1 MSFILDG
8 GQYEWKLTNGASEY
22 GKAHFA
28 DGSLSDGLYDVLS
41 VGNVIARQLKLTLWN
56 VSLDTSEP
64 VVLTLLKTDPDA
76 TVPTSVAKGT
86 YFIDTY
92 DTSPYSEYADI
103 VAYDALLKAEAPF
116 MTTGEWAATTDAALA
131 AEIAT
136 RIGVTLNAN
145 TASMLNSSPKTI
157 NQTPNIGPN
166 GTTIREMLSVVGV
179 MRGGNW
185 IINDDNELELITL
198 LGKYDVAR
206 VVTIDANGDFELVP
220 YGLLQGSD
228 EVVSIDANG
237 DFQVIAFSSVTTST
251 ELWYVDGD
259 GNDYSDT
266 WANIQT
272 LAPIPYPAVTIGD
285 EVVDLDVSPTE
296 TIKRIEV
303 WSGARNVY
311 RSPSGL
317 SEADWEAIGGTILS
331 ASMIIM
337 ASQAVA
343 DDLYTQYN
351 NFTYLPH
358 KAIDVYADPELPLGT
373 QLTIKNDTVMLSKRE
388 LNIDLL
394 AACNISAAT
403 LQGAISYYPYL
414 SPVERSLS
422 ADINQNRT
430 AIEVNQSDITSI
442 VQTFN
447 EEMGVN
453 IAELTSHSPSDVYD
467 ASTNPNAYWMYSIA
481 TPVNVIGSWVTQLDN
496 GWYHIEGTST
506 TSSPKCIRFEP
517 KAIASLNADTL
528 TLLME
533 IKNASY
539 TGTIGFAS
547 AQLASTGT
555 LLRQYTINAS
565 YSDCQNP
572 TDGKYYFTLNKNTSE
587 QVKKALFAF
596 GTDSI
601 SQGEG
606 MNLDIRL
613 SLYVGAYDGDYVP
626 WSANSY
632 NSRVQQTADGILIS
646 LASKITEAEAQT
658 LVDNYGQ
665 VVEQYLRFAN
675 GVLELG
681 ESNSQFKALLD
692 NTELAFTGADGR
704 KVAWI
709 SNSQLYI
716 SEAVLNGTLTIRANA
731 SATTSWRQYVR
742 EADNIFCVKVVK
754 PNA

>member
-1 MSFILDG
+1 MSSFILQG
-8 GQYEWKLTNGASEY
+8 GHYEWFITNGANTY
-22 GKAHFA
+22 GKAHILGGTIT
-28 DGSLSDGLYDVLS
+28 DGVYTNGSI
-41 VGNVIARQLKLTLWN
+41 GNCIARQLNIKLWN
-56 VSLDTSEP
+56 VTLDASQPLELY
-64 VVLTLLKTDPDA
+64 VDA
-76 TVPTSVAKGT
+76 VEANGTITTKAKGV
-86 YFIDTY
+86 YYIDTIA
-92 DTSPYSEYADI
+92 TSPYSDYCEVTAF
-103 VAYDALLKAEAPF
+103 DAMLKSEVVYLKE
-116 MTTGEWAATTDAALA
+116 GEWTATTDLAL
-131 AEIAT
+131 IT
-136 RIGVTLNAN
+136 QISTDIGVNIEVNTLSLF
-145 TASMLNSSPKTI
+145 TGSPV
-157 NQTPNIGPN
+157 NITESPSIGDN
-166 GTTIREMLSVVGV
+166 GTTSRQILGAIAVI
-179 MRGGNW
+179 RGGNF
-185 IINDDNELELITL
+185 IINDNNELELVSL
-198 LGKYDVAR
+198 LGKYDVANI
-206 VVTIDANGDFELVP
+206 VTIDANGDFELIP
-220 YGLLQGSD
+220 YGLLTSSND
-228 EVVSIDANG
+228 VVSLDANG
-237 DFQVIAFSSVTTST
+237 DFQVISFASVVDST
-251 ELWYVDGD
+251 ELWFVDGD

-266 WANIQT
+266 WENIQA
-272 LAPIPYPAVTIGD
+272 LDPIPYPPITIGN
-285 EVVDLDVSPTE
+285 EVATFDVSPTE
-296 TIKRIEV
+296 TISKIELQV
-303 WSGARNVY
+303 NGNTF
-311 RSPSGL
+311 RSPQL
-317 SEADWEAIGGTILS
+317 SEEDWEALAGRCLT
-331 ASMIIM
+331 AAM
-337 ASQAVA
+337 AFMGSQTLAN
-343 DDLYTQYN
+343 DLYTKFVGLDYVPY
-351 NFTYLPH
+351 TAS
-358 KAIDVYADPELPLGT
+358 KVYADPRLSLGES
-373 QLTIKNDTVMLSKRE
+373 LSIKNDTVILSNRI
-388 LNIDLL
+388 LNIDSLGS
-394 AACNISAAT
+394 CNLSAEPT
-403 LQGAISYYPYL
+403 QEMQSKYPYID
-414 SPVERSLS
+414 PVVRETRQRIDS
-422 ADINQNRT
+422 NRV

-453 IAELTSHSPSDVYD
+453 IAELTSHSPTDVYN
-467 ASTNPNAYWMYSIA
+467 ASTNPDAYWMYSIA

-587 QVKKALFAF
+587 QEKKALFAF

-716 SEAVLNGTLTIRANA
+716 SEAVLNGTLTIRASAN
-731 SATTSWRQYVR
+731 ATTSWRQYVR
-742 EADNIFCVKVVK
+742 ESDNIFCIKVVK

>member
-1 MSFILDG
+1 MSLITQG
-8 GQYEWKLTNGASEY
+8 GHYEWNVVNGANTY
-22 GKAHFA
+22 GNTNLCS
-28 DGSLSDGLYDVLS
+28 GTLSDGIYEKIGVGNVVSRKLDLKLWNVTMDTSSPLVLS
-41 VGNVIARQLKLTLWN
+41 VAAVNADGTYTTIN
-56 VSLDTSEP
+56 
-64 VVLTLLKTDPDA
+64 
-76 TVPTSVAKGT
+76 KGT
-86 YFIDTY
+86 YYIDTVA
-92 DTSPYSEYADI
+92 TSPYSEYTEV
-103 VAYDALLKAEAPF
+103 VAYDAILKSEVPF
-116 MTTGEWAATTDAALA
+116 MKGGTYVTTTDQAVVQ
-131 AEIAT
+131 EIAT
-136 RIGVTLNAN
+136 AIGVSIEVN
-145 TASMLNSSPKTI
+145 TASILASPITI
-157 NQTPNIGPN
+157 NEMPSIGDN
-166 GTTIREMLSVVGV
+166 GTTMREMLSVVAT
-179 MRGGNW
+179 MRGGNF
-185 IINDDNELELITL
+185 IINDAGELELVSL

-206 VVTIDANGDFELVP
+206 IVTIDSNGDFELVP
-220 YGLLQGSD
+220 FGLLEASD
-228 EVVSIDANG
+228 EVVSLDANG
-237 DFQVIAFSSVTTST
+237 DFQVIAFSSVADAT
-251 ELWYVDGD
+251 ELWFVDGD

-272 LAPIPYPAVTIGD
+272 LSPIPYPAVTIGD
-285 EVVDLDVSPTE
+285 EVAKFDVSPTE
-296 TIKRIEV
+296 TVTRVEV
-303 WSGARNVY
+303 WGNSNTSY

-317 SEADWEAIGGTILS
+317 TEAQWEALGGIILS
-331 ASMIIM
+331 ANMTIM
-337 ASQAVA
+337 ASQSVA
-343 DDLYTQYN
+343 DYLYGIYN
-351 NFTYLPH
+351 GYTYVPY
-358 KAIDVYADPELPLGT
+358 KADKAYFDPGLALGY
-373 QLTIKNDTVMLSKRE
+373 QLEIKNDTVLLSSR
-388 LNIDLL
+388 DLKISTL
-394 AACNISAAT
+394 GSSDLSAGATAAVVSF
-403 LQGAISYYPYL
+403 YPYL
-414 SPVERSLS
+414 SPTERNMEKN
-422 ADINQNRT
+422 ITENRT

-453 IAELTSHSPSDVYD
+453 IAELTSHSPTDVYN

-481 TPVNVIGSWVTQLDN
+481 TPANVIGGWVTQLDN

-539 TGTIGFAS
+539 TGTIGFAT

-555 LLRQYTINAS
+555 LLTQYTINAS

-587 QVKKALFAF
+587 QVKKALFTF
-596 GTDSI
+596 GTDAI

-675 GVLELG
+675 GILELG

-716 SEAVLNGTLTIRANA
+716 SEAVFNGTLTIRANA
-731 SATTSWRQYVR
+731 NATTSWRQYVR
-742 EADNIFCVKVVK
+742 EADNIFCIKVVK

>member
-145 TASMLNSSPKTI
+145 TASMLYASPKTI

-166 GTTIREMLSVVGV
+166 GTTIREMLSVIGV

-220 YGLLQGSD
+220 YGLLQSSD
-228 EVVSIDANG
+228 EVVSLDANG

-251 ELWYVDGD
+251 ELWFVDGD

-266 WANIQT
+266 WANIQA
-272 LAPIPYPAVTIGD
+272 LAPVPYPAVTIGD

-403 LQGAISYYPYL
+403 LQGAVSYYPYL

-453 IAELTSHSPSDVYD
+453 IAPLTTKDPTDVRN
-467 ASTNPNAYWMYSIA
+467 ASTNPNGYWMSAPNYG
-481 TPVNVIGSWVTQLDN
+481 TRTTVTSLGD
-496 GWYHIEGTST
+496 GWYHFEIT
-506 TSSPKCIRFEP
+506 TGAGVAMINFVPS
-517 KAIASLNADTL
+517 AIPSLTAETL
-528 TLLME
+528 TLMFE
-533 IKNASY
+533 IRNFTHSHPVSFSGSSMGQY
-539 TGTIGFAS
+539 VPQGSLSPSNGT
-547 AQLASTGT
+547 
-555 LLRQYTINAS
+555 
-565 YSDCQNP
+565 
-572 TDGKYYFTLNKNTSE
+572 YYITLNKGTKEDSTFLFSYMSSVLNTNASLS
-587 QVKKALFAF
+587 A
-596 GTDSI
+596 
-601 SQGEG
+601 
-606 MNLDIRL
+606 DIRL
-613 SLYVGAYDGDYVP
+613 SAYIGAYDGAYVP

-646 LASKITEAEAQT
+646 LASKITEAEAQQ
-658 LVDNYGQ
+658 LVNNYGE
-665 VVEQYLRFAN
+665 VVETYLEFKDGILR
-675 GVLELG
+675 LG

-731 SATTSWRQYVR
+731 NATTSWRQYVR
-742 EADNIFCVKVVK
+742 EADNIFCIKVVK